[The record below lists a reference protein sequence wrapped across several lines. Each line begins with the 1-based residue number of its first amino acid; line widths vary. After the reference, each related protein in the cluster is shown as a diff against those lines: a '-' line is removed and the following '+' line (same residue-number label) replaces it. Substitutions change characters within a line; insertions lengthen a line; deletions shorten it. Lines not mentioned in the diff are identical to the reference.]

1 MPPAELDF
9 VAQKEIARLIAAL
22 RTAIRLSTVSFRQI
36 ERELEMSPGYLTRIL
51 AGEVQLRLSHVLTI
65 CQVIGFPA
73 DAFFAA
79 LYPPR
84 PPTNENVARLVRG
97 LAQLHPQPDP
107 VPVVQDPDQLLQSLR
122 AFLAEVK
129 ELCEK
134 K

>member
-1 MPPAELDF
+1 M
-9 VAQKEIARLIAAL
+9 
-22 RTAIRLSTVSFRQI
+22 
-36 ERELEMSPGYLTRIL
+36 
-51 AGEVQLRLSHVLTI
+51 
-65 CQVIGFPA
+65 
-73 DAFFAA
+73 
-79 LYPPR
+79 